1 MNQIQNVFGS
11 LEIGIWILFVICYL
25 VLGVFSIH
33 GLNYTYISD
42 KTYLTYLWDMTLKK
56 TPTGV

>member
-25 VLGVFSIH
+25 VLEIYSTQ
-33 GLNYTYISD
+33 GLNYTYIS
-42 KTYLTYLWDMTLKK
+42 KTTYLTYF
-56 TPTGV
+56 